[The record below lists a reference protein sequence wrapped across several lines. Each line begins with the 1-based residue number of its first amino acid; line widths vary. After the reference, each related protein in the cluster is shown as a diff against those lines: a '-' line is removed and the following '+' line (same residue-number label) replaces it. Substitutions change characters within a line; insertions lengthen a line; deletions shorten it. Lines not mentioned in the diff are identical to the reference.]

1 MLKSSRFTLPQEWI
15 VVVAGS
21 WSRDRPRS
29 LAGSSDGSRL
39 NRNFPARFRT
49 GPESPGSRR
58 DAKSS
63 YSGATNYWASLAALA
78 MSSATTFGFDT

>member
-39 NRNFPARFRT
+39 NRNFLLASRPDRNRQAPGAMRSHRIRARRT
-49 GPESPGSRR
+49 TGLR
-58 DAKSS
+58 
-63 YSGATNYWASLAALA
+63 
-78 MSSATTFGFDT
+78 